1 MVWGPQW
8 RGLYLTLACVKI
20 GKNTFSAFSAM
31 AFKGNRFNG
40 QLQTTTKLFNGTL
53 QCYDSALLFRK
64 RWFLLFGNN
73 PFPLLIRKS
82 CVPNFLRDQRPQY
95 LSARLDLSE
104 DTITFTL
111 CLRGKKRREARNC
124 SPVCCHFFSPY
135 TFPIFLVYLSAQNF
149 KAMETG
155 CWLGKEGELC
165 AFSRKDSWY
174 KQRGPF
180 HLKGT
185 DWETLSPSGLLI
197 TGLGNPWLELSSQND
212 FLKMFNPLQRFVNPR
227 TWEMDLWTT
236 NQNKVERSA

>member
-8 RGLYLTLACVKI
+8 RGLHLTLACIKI

-104 DTITFTL
+104 DTIMFTL

-135 TFPIFLVYLSAQNF
+135 TFPIFWFTSVLRISKQWKLAAGWEKRESCVLSAG
-149 KAMETG
+149 KT
-155 CWLGKEGELC
+155 LGTNSVVLSTWKE
-165 AFSRKDSWY
+165 
-174 KQRGPF
+174 
-180 HLKGT
+180 
-185 DWETLSPSGLLI
+185 LI
-197 TGLGNPWLELSSQND
+197 EKHCLQVVFWSLGWGIHG
-212 FLKMFNPLQRFVNPR
+212 
-227 TWEMDLWTT
+227 
-236 NQNKVERSA
+236 